1 MKIKIATLGTVI
13 SLACASTTCHAENSF
28 KLDTVNQKDSIST
41 LSIDTLTGGC
51 SDKAPMNIVAQ
62 CTSNPDMPTGETGAS
77 DGTNYGK
84 SECIL
89 PIEGLKTACA
99 GSSCHITV
107 YEGEHCSGSVAGTA
121 TLHVANNNITMSD
134 ISGDIT
140 YTGNGSEGTMTV
152 TP

>member
-1 MKIKIATLGTVI
+1 MNIKTVTLSTII
-13 SLACASTTCHAENSF
+13 SLACATPTCFATDFILN
-28 KLDTVNQKDSIST
+28 TVNQKASTST
-41 LSIDTLTGGC
+41 LMIDTFTGGC
-51 SDKAPMNIVAQ
+51 SDKAPMNIFES
-62 CTSNPDMPTGETGAS
+62 CDSNPNMPTGETGAN
-77 DGTNYGK
+77 GT
-84 SECIL
+84 STCTT

-107 YEGEHCSGSVAGTA
+107 YEGEHCSGSVSGTA
-121 TLHVANNNITMSD
+121 TLHIDGNNITMSG